1 MKGKSHNKALPIP
14 SLNHQ
19 RFILDNIMTRP
30 AKYPYLLLPV
40 LLACT
45 ASQATAQD
53 ISISMAECAA
63 IYAVLAESADYRGK
77 PEEQIQ
83 QMQAASTEFRTHAV
97 PRAEAEGKAEP
108 EQFIAQTYA
117 DKRLYWAE
125 RWFDSSDFS
134 FLASFSENIE
144 WTKYCASMGK
154 HYGVL
159 PLK

>member
-1 MKGKSHNKALPIP
+1 
-14 SLNHQ
+14 
-19 RFILDNIMTRP
+19 
-30 AKYPYLLLPV
+30 
-40 LLACT
+40 
-45 ASQATAQD
+45 
-53 ISISMAECAA
+53 MAECAA
-63 IYAVLAESADYRGK
+63 IYDVLAESAEYQGK
-77 PEEQIQ
+77 PEDQVQ
-83 QMQAASTEFRTHAV
+83 QMQAVSTEFKDHAV
-97 PRAEAEGKAEP
+97 PRAESEGKADP

-134 FLASFSENIE
+134 FLANFSENIE

>member
-1 MKGKSHNKALPIP
+1 MTP
-14 SLNHQ
+14 
-19 RFILDNIMTRP
+19 LDYINTMTRP
-30 AKYPYLLLPV
+30 AKYSHMLLPI

-53 ISISMAECAA
+53 ISVSMAECAA
-63 IYAVLAESADYRGK
+63 IYDVLAESADYRGK
-77 PEEQIQ
+77 SEDQIQ
-83 QMQAASTEFRTHAV
+83 KMLEVSSEFKDHAV

-134 FLASFSENIE
+134 FLANFSENIE

-154 HYGVL
+154 HYGIL

>member
-1 MKGKSHNKALPIP
+1 
-14 SLNHQ
+14 
-19 RFILDNIMTRP
+19 
-30 AKYPYLLLPV
+30 
-40 LLACT
+40 
-45 ASQATAQD
+45 
-53 ISISMAECAA
+53 MAECAA
-63 IYAVLAESADYRGK
+63 IYDVLAESAGYRGK

-83 QMQAASTEFRTHAV
+83 KMQAVSTEFKDHAV
-97 PRAEAEGKAEP
+97 PRAEAEGKADP

-117 DKRLYWAE
+117 DKLLYWAE

-134 FLASFSENIE
+134 FLANFSENIE